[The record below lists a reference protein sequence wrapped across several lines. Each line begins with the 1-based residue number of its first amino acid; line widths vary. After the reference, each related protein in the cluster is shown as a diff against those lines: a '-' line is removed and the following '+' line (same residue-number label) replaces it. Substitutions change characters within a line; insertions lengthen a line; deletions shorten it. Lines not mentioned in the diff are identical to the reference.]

1 MIKVF
6 VLFLFVRAAAPIVG
20 LGATLEVGTY
30 SSLKDCQSAADAAV
44 MKPDDETR
52 EWKPFIGQ
60 WVCVER
66 GASLST
72 RN

>member
-20 LGATLEVGTY
+20 LGATLEVGSY
-30 SSLKDCQSAADAAV
+30 SSMKDCQSAADSAT
-44 MKPDDETR
+44 MKADDDSP

-60 WVCVER
+60 WVCIER
-66 GASLST
+66 GASLNTT
-72 RN
+72 R